1 MLHFVAFCCVV
12 LRSVAW
18 CCVVLHGVAWLQ
30 CGSDFDTVDVV
41 S

>member
-1 MLHFVAFCCVV
+1 MLHFVACCCVV